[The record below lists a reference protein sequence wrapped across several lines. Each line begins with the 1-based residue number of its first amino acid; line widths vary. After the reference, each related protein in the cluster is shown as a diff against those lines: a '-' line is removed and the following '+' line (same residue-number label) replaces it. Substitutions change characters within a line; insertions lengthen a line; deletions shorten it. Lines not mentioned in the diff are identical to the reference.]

1 MGPYKSQLIVWGS
14 KTNLDP
20 FIQNEL
26 SSLVITQ
33 ALFTAMKHSRP
44 PCSWCFFPVFL
55 LRSTLQWYSQ
65 VILVLIHS
73 RASLEILCSDKKKT
87 PQSQQQKK
95 ILAKSKFRLIHSDEI
110 IVTTA
115 FTVPYYTNLIYIS
128 VCIVSADNWH
138 NFM

>member
-14 KTNLDP
+14 KTNPDP

-65 VILVLIHS
+65 VILNLIHS
-73 RASLEILCSDKKKT
+73 RASLEILCSDKKKHT
-87 PQSQQQKK
+87 SAATTKKDFGQKQVQVDPQWWNNSHYSIHCT
-95 ILAKSKFRLIHSDEI
+95 ILHKSD
-110 IVTTA
+110 
-115 FTVPYYTNLIYIS
+115 IYIS
-128 VCIVSADNWH
+128 VYSISW
-138 NFM
+138 

>member
-73 RASLEILCSDKKKT
+73 RASLEILCSDKKKK
-87 PQSQQQKK
+87 PQPQQQKK